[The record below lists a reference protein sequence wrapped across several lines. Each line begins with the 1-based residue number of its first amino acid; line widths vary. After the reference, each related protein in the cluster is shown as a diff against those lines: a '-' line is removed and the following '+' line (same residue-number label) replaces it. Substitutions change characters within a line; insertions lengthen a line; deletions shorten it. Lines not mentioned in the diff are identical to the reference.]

1 MAKIMD
7 YINDY
12 IFDGDYIL
20 IAEDGTVK
28 TDNGHPILQY
38 ATDKFWVNNHTHVIK
53 AKKPYEDIFIWHFLL
68 KLNIEKYITGAI
80 QPKVNQSNL
89 MEIKIPKYP
98 MKLVLHFQQTFKH
111 NFEKIKKT

>member
-28 TDNGHPILQY
+28 TDNGHPIL
-38 ATDKFWVNNHTHVIK
+38 
-53 AKKPYEDIFIWHFLL
+53 
-68 KLNIEKYITGAI
+68 
-80 QPKVNQSNL
+80 
-89 MEIKIPKYP
+89 
-98 MKLVLHFQQTFKH
+98 
-111 NFEKIKKT
+111 